1 MNKAGRKPYLYTV
14 YENRNARFV
23 IKEGTAEECAEAM
36 GMSVAGFHT
45 VVNYSRGQDYP
56 KWDIVIIKKCIYC
69 GQKFE
74 AKTGNSTICSDCKA
88 ASGKWDEEFK
98 AKKKAFREAKKKKKA
113 DEAKKA
119 KEFKFNKKKCVTC
132 LYRLQMGDEKK
143 QWYCGYCYYTG
154 HKRPCDIS
162 PKCAVYKTYS
172 EDKRNQLIDG
182 LKNTV

>member
-1 MNKAGRKPYLYTV
+1 MEKQERKKCRYTV
-14 YENRNARFV
+14 YEKRNARLV
-23 IKEGTAEECAEAM
+23 IKEGTAEECADAM
-36 GMSVAGFHT
+36 GIGVGSFRAAVKD
-45 VVNYSRGQDYP
+45 SRTQELP
-56 KWDIVIIKKCIYC
+56 KWDITTVKRCIYC

-74 AKTGNSTICSDCKA
+74 VKKGNSVICSECKA

-98 AKKKAFREAKKKKKA
+98 ARKKALRQAEKERKA
-113 DEAKKA
+113 LKAKKA
-119 KEFKFNKKKCVTC
+119 KEFKFNKKKCATC
-132 LYRLQMGDEKK
+132 LYRLRLGDEKK

-162 PKCAVYKTYS
+162 PECAVYKTYS